1 MEDTLSRLKTIEK
14 KIFDIGQQI
23 RLEDKLYSA
32 ELEERQR
39 LNLHGEAAIKHYNEW
54 MKRHH
59 QEHLMVK
66 EG

>member
-23 RLEDKLYSA
+23 RLESNLYSA

-39 LNLHGEAAIKHYNEW
+39 LGLHGDAAIRHYNEW
-54 MKRHH
+54 MKRHGM
-59 QEHLMVK
+59 EHLMV
-66 EG
+66 ED

>member
-23 RLEDKLYSA
+23 RLESNLYSA

-39 LNLHGEAAIKHYNEW
+39 LGLHGDAAIRHYNEW
-54 MKRHH
+54 MKRHGMK
-59 QEHLMVK
+59 HLMV
-66 EG
+66 ED

>member
-23 RLEDKLYSA
+23 RLESNLYSE

-39 LNLHGEAAIKHYNEW
+39 LGLHGDAAIRHYNEW
-54 MKRHH
+54 MKRHGM
-59 QEHLMVK
+59 EHLMV
-66 EG
+66 ED